1 MKSYYIRIG
10 LILMTGVPIRRE
22 IQKER
27 DSHRKDIHVKT
38 EAEIEVMLPQNQ
50 ECQGLPI
57 TIGS

>member
-1 MKSYYIRIG
+1 
-10 LILMTGVPIRRE
+10 MTGVPIRRE